1 MSSSVKNVNEFKPST
16 LTGILAMGLHPDKVH
31 NLFPSSSRKNIT
43 IKQVRNKVSSIS
55 NAGSLRLNTTYRSR
69 KDIAKENAKKEH
81 EALKAIREAE
91 QEKKKIEKKI
101 QKEEQSIEEKTY
113 KSFIKLF
120 ENAETKYE
128 REAEKAAEKAAAKA
142 EKEAAKEAEKAKKEA
157 EKEMKEIE
165 AKAEKERKS
174 KNAEIA
180 KEIARLEKTKR
191 EEEEKKLKEQM
202 KKEAEEKKKRE
213 AEEKAKLKELEKL
226 TTQTKSALRIN
237 SLVHGFNYEKSLK
250 NDRITKGMK
259 IGNIRKLYNDFKKTY
274 KRNNA

>member
-1 MSSSVKNVNEFKPST
+1 MSSSTKNVNEFKPST
-16 LTGILAMGLHPDKVH
+16 LTGILAMSLHPDKVH
-31 NLFPSSSRKNIT
+31 SLFPSSSRKNIT
-43 IKQVRNKVSSIS
+43 IKQVRNKVSAMS
-55 NAGSLRLNTTYRSR
+55 NAASLKLNTTYRSR

-81 EALKAIREAE
+81 EALKKIREVE
-91 QEKKKIEKKI
+91 GEKKKIEKKV

-120 ENAETKYE
+120 ENAEKKYE
-128 REAEKAAEKAAAKA
+128 KEAEKAAEKV

-157 EKEMKEIE
+157 EKGVKEVE
-165 AKAEKERKS
+165 AKAEKEKKS

-191 EEEEKKLKEQM
+191 EEEQKKLREQE

-250 NDRITKGMK
+250 NDRIAKGMK